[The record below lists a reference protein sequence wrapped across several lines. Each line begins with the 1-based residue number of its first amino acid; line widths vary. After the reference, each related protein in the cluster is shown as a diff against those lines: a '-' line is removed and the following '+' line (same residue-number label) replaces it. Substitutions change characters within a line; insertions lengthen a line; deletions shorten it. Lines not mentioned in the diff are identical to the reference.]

1 MDAYCKNYMAFM
13 DAAKMEREAVAETV
27 RQAKAAGF
35 VPFEPGMELKA
46 GDKIYQVNR
55 NKSVIFAVIGRQDLS
70 HGAHITASHI
80 DSPRLDLKPNPLY
93 EDDEIALFKTHYYGG
108 VKKYQWPTVPL
119 ALPWRSGTQVRR
131 GDSSLYRRGR
141 G

>member
-1 MDAYCKNYMAFM
+1 MSENELFYAPKNGYLRISDAEKQAMDAYCKNYMAFM

-93 EDDEIALFKTHYYGG
+93 EDDEIALFKTH
-108 VKKYQWPTVPL
+108 
-119 ALPWRSGTQVRR
+119 
-131 GDSSLYRRGR
+131 
-141 G
+141 